1 MTLAQGIGA
10 SIAQMRAGTA
20 LPPVD
25 VDITKK
31 ILTMRTQLDTGHT
44 RRRGTQH
51 CGCAR
56 QTLESYLMET
66 QDARSVPTTTRPK
79 PGALS
84 GLRVL
89 ELADEQA
96 EYCGLALAGLG
107 AEVIKV
113 EPPGGNTTRHIGP
126 FYKDRHDPE
135 RSLFFWQYNRGKR
148 SIVLDLQQAQDR
160 ETFHSLLATADV
172 FLESTPPGTLNSVG
186 LGSDALRQQYPTLI
200 VARMSPFGDHGP
212 WAHFKG
218 SDLIHLA
225 LGGVMMNCG
234 YDPAPGGKYDLPPIA
249 PQMWHAYHIAG
260 EQLAMGILA
269 ALLYRWRTGQGQY
282 LSCAV
287 HEAVAKCT
295 EVDLMSWVLRHAP
308 VLRQTCRHARE
319 TVSAFPSIVH
329 TKDGRWVMA
338 NLGTR
343 PGDTARLIA
352 LLERYGIDAGLSA
365 EQSAAPQ
372 GGRFVP
378 GTGPET
384 ASQGVNPME
393 AVQRFVRAFTYENVP
408 WREAQEAGMLWAP
421 LRKPHENALDP
432 HWLARTSC
440 VDVPHPE
447 LGRSFRYATSKWL
460 ATATA
465 WSVGR
470 RAPLLHEDAQLVT
483 QPPQRAVPTLAPT
496 PRGTASEGLS
506 PHRKP
511 FPLHGI
517 RILDFTWFLASA
529 GGTRFLSAF
538 GAESIKVELKSHPD
552 TRMAAMAPVGGRE
565 ARAKATAPLRPVSD
579 PDMGG
584 QFNNKNPGKR
594 GISLN
599 VRHPKGLEIAKR
611 LVAMSDIVAEGFSPG
626 VLDNWGLGYDVL
638 RSIKPDIIYAQQSG
652 MGAQGVYGRFRTVGP
667 IANAFAGL
675 SEMSGLP
682 EPAMPAGWGYSYLD
696 WMGAYSFALAMLS
709 ALFHRERTGEGQ
721 WVDASQSE
729 VGLFISGTTLLDW
742 SANGRIW
749 TRTGNRSPNKPAAP
763 HGVYPC
769 AGEDRWLTIA
779 CFTEPEWRALIDVA
793 GHPAWAA
800 DPRFTAL
807 AGRLAHQDALDAL
820 VAEWTRPLDAYQTMH
835 RLQQAGVPAGVCQT
849 AEDRCDHDPQL
860 AALNWLTEVTGTKIG
875 RWPVAEV
882 AVKMS
887 ESPPYIGGRLDRG
900 APCYGEDN
908 HYVYGELLGMS
919 ADEITALADEGVI

>member
-1 MTLAQGIGA
+1 MEAQDERSAHNNNANGQG
-10 SIAQMRAGTA
+10 
-20 LPPVD
+20 V
-25 VDITKK
+25 
-31 ILTMRTQLDTGHT
+31 LT
-44 RRRGTQH
+44 
-51 CGCAR
+51 
-56 QTLESYLMET
+56 
-66 QDARSVPTTTRPK
+66 
-79 PGALS
+79 
-84 GLRVL
+84 GLRVI
-89 ELADEQA
+89 ELADEKA
-96 EYCGLALAGLG
+96 EYCGLVLAGLG
-107 AEVIKV
+107 ADVIKV
-113 EPPGGNTTRHIGP
+113 EPPGGSPTRRIGP
-126 FYKDRHDPE
+126 FYEDREDPE

-148 SIVLDLQQAQDR
+148 SIMLDLHQRQDQEQFR
-160 ETFHSLLATADV
+160 SLVATADV
-172 FLESTPPGTLNSVG
+172 LLESTPRGELDDLG
-186 LGSDALRQQYPTLI
+186 LGADTLMQQLPTLI

-212 WAHFKG
+212 WADFKG

-260 EQLAMGILA
+260 EQFAMGIVA
-269 ALLYRWRTGQGQY
+269 ALLYRWRTGKGQR

-295 EVDLMSWVLRHAP
+295 EVDLMSWVMRRAP

-319 TVSAFPSIVH
+319 AVSPFPSIAH

-343 PGDTARLIA
+343 SGEGARLLS
-352 LLERYGIDAGLSA
+352 LLEPYGMAADLTADQA
-365 EQSAAPQ
+365 AAPQ

-378 GTGPET
+378 GTSPDTEKQAHT
-384 ASQGVNPME
+384 ME
-393 AVQRFVRAFTYENVP
+393 VIQRFVRAFTYENVP

-432 HWLARTSC
+432 HWLARHSC
-440 VDVPHPE
+440 ADVEHPE
-447 LGRSFRYATSKWL
+447 LGRAFRYATSKWL
-460 ATATA
+460 STGTS

-470 RAPLLHEDAQLVT
+470 RAPLLNEDAQTVT
-483 QPPQRAVPTLAPT
+483 VPPKCNLPAIDGSPAAQVSEALS
-496 PRGTASEGLS
+496 PRG
-506 PHRKP
+506 KP
-511 FPLHGI
+511 FPLHGV

-538 GAESIKVELKSHPD
+538 GAESIKVELKTHPD
-552 TRMAAMAPVGGRE
+552 TRMAAMAPVGGRA
-565 ARAKATAPLRPVSD
+565 ARERATAPLPAVNDS
-579 PDMGG
+579 DMGG

-626 VLDNWGLGYDVL
+626 VLDSWGLGYEVL
-638 RSIKPDIIYAQQSG
+638 RAIKPDIIYAQQSG
-652 MGAQGVYGRFRTVGP
+652 MGAQGTYGRFRTVGP
-667 IANAFAGL
+667 IANSFSGL

-709 ALFHRERTGEGQ
+709 ALFHRARTGEGQ
-721 WVDASQSE
+721 WIDASQSE
-729 VGLFISGTTLLDW
+729 VGLFINGTTILDW
-742 SANGRIW
+742 SANGRVW
-749 TRTGNRSPNKPAAP
+749 TRYGNRSPYKPAAP

-769 AGEDRWLTIA
+769 VGEDRWLAIA
-779 CFTEPEWRALIDVA
+779 CYTEAEWQALTAIA
-793 GHPAWAA
+793 GHPEWTE
-800 DPRFTAL
+800 DPRFSDL
-807 AGRLAHQDALDAL
+807 SGRLAHQDALDAL
-820 VAEWTRPLDAYQTMH
+820 VGAWTQSLDAYKAMLS
-835 RLQQAGVPAGVCQT
+835 LQEAGVPAGVCQT

-860 AALNWLTEVTGTKIG
+860 AVLEWLTEVTGTKIG

-882 AVKMS
+882 PVKMS
-887 ESPPYIGGRLDRG
+887 ESPGYIGGRIDRG

-919 ADEITALADEGVI
+919 AGEIEALAEEGVI

>member
-1 MTLAQGIGA
+1 MEAQ
-10 SIAQMRAGTA
+10 
-20 LPPVD
+20 V
-25 VDITKK
+25 
-31 ILTMRTQLDTGHT
+31 
-44 RRRGTQH
+44 
-51 CGCAR
+51 
-56 QTLESYLMET
+56 E
-66 QDARSVPTTTRPK
+66 RSVHSHTTHSR
-79 PGALS
+79 GALT
-84 GLRVL
+84 GLRVI

-107 AEVIKV
+107 ADVVKV
-113 EPPGGNTTRHIGP
+113 EPPGGSPTRRIGP
-126 FYKDRHDPE
+126 FYEDREDPE
-135 RSLFFWQYNRGKR
+135 RSLFFWQYNRGKH
-148 SIVLDLQQAQDR
+148 SIMLDLHQQEDR
-160 ETFHSLLATADV
+160 DRFRALVATADV
-172 FLESTPPGTLNSVG
+172 LLESTPKGELEG
-186 LGSDALRQQYPTLI
+186 LGLGADTLLQQFPTLI

-212 WAHFKG
+212 WADFKG
-218 SDLIHLA
+218 SDLVHLA

-260 EQLAMGILA
+260 EQLAMAIIA
-269 ALLYRWRTGQGQY
+269 ALLFRWRTGKGQQ
-282 LSCAV
+282 LSCAI

-295 EVDLMSWVLRHAP
+295 EVDLMSWVMRRVL

-319 TVSAFPSIVH
+319 TVSPFPSIAH

-343 PGDTARLIA
+343 PGDVARLIA
-352 LLERYGIDAGLSA
+352 LVERYGMTANLNA
-365 EQSAAPQ
+365 EQLAAPQ
-372 GGRFVP
+372 GGRFIP
-378 GTGPET
+378 GTAPET
-384 ASQGVNPME
+384 AAQGTHPME
-393 AVQRFVRAFTYENVP
+393 VVQRFVRAFTYENVP

-432 HWLARTSC
+432 HWMARQSVADIT
-440 VDVPHPE
+440 HPE

-460 ATATA
+460 STATS

-470 RAPLLHEDAQLVT
+470 RAPLLDEDALAVT
-483 QPPQRAVPTLAPT
+483 APPQRDRLVIDGAPRVQA
-496 PRGTASEGLS
+496 PEELS
-506 PHRKP
+506 PLGKP

-552 TRMAAMAPVGGRE
+552 TRMAAMAPVGGRA
-565 ARAKATAPLRPVSD
+565 ARERATGPLPGVTD

-599 VRHPKGLEIAKR
+599 VRHPKGLNIARR

-626 VLDNWGLGYDVL
+626 VLDSWGLGYEAL
-638 RSIKPDIIYAQQSG
+638 RAIKPDIIYVQQSG
-652 MGAQGVYGRFRTVGP
+652 MGAQGTYGRFRTVGP
-667 IANAFAGL
+667 IANTFAGL

-709 ALFHRERTGEGQ
+709 GLFHRARTGEGQ
-721 WVDASQSE
+721 WIDASQSE

-749 TRTGNRSPNKPAAP
+749 TRYGNRSPHKPAAP

-769 AGEDRWLTIA
+769 AGEDRWLAIA
-779 CFTEPEWRALIDVA
+779 CFTEEEWRTLTGVA
-793 GHPAWAA
+793 GHPEWGTDRRFA
-800 DPRFTAL
+800 DLP
-807 AGRLAHQDALDAL
+807 GRLAHQDALDAL
-820 VAEWTRPLDAYQTMH
+820 VGGWTQSQEAYKVMYS
-835 RLQQAGVPAGVCQT
+835 LQQAGVPAGVCQT

-860 AALNWLTEVTGTKIG
+860 AALKWLTEVTGTKIG

-887 ESPPYIGGRLDRG
+887 ESPAYIGGRLDRG

-908 HYVYGELLGMS
+908 DYVYGELLGMS
-919 ADEITALADEGVI
+919 SQEIKELAEEGVI